1 MTVLVLVLKVTF
13 GMKPL
18 AGWFEKRL
26 RLAVDVLLSPE
37 SEVGSLLFLRGMDP
51 SVLWMDNLNNL

>member
-1 MTVLVLVLKVTF
+1 
-13 GMKPL
+13 MKPL

-26 RLAVDVLLSPE
+26 RLAVDVLLSPK